1 MRNFVILRDDKD
13 DELKTAGSAAKPTA
27 DSAKPGVDDAKPAD
41 DATKAKALK
50 EQIAE
55 ADAAIAKAT
64 SFGDR
69 LKAITAREK
78 LTGARVI
85 KSVSINCSIS
95 DDVIPRVTFSLEN
108 RYKVLTDDGDALRSV
123 FSQSSYGVFDII
135 RHKGIFQGIVK
146 DLEAAPKLLARILSG
161 CTITAMLKDVAKGE
175 VAKNPFSEKQT
186 TYAAKNASTWF
197 FLLDIVPNE
206 RAKQLIDKIYFGEV
220 DISRF
225 ARPASPVA
233 APAATSES
241 EDVPF

>member
-1 MRNFVILRDDKD
+1 MRNFVILRDEKD

-27 DSAKPGVDDAKPAD
+27 DSAKPTD

-64 SFGDR
+64 SYGDR
-69 LKAITAREK
+69 VKAIVARER

-85 KSVSINCSIS
+85 KSVSVNCSVS
-95 DDVIPRVTFSLEN
+95 DDVKPLISFSLEN
-108 RYKVLTDDGDALRSV
+108 RYKVITDNGDALRSV
-123 FSQSSYGVFDII
+123 FSQSCYGVFDVL
-135 RHKGIFQGIVK
+135 RHKGLFQGIVK
-146 DLEAAPKLLARILSG
+146 DIEVAPKILSRILSG

-186 TYAAKNASTWF
+186 SYAPKTASTWF
-197 FLLDIVPNE
+197 FLLDVIPNE
-206 RAKQLIDKIYFGEV
+206 RAKALIDKIYFGEV
-220 DISRF
+220 DINRF
-225 ARPASPVA
+225 SRPASPVA
-233 APAATSES
+233 APSATSES